1 MTGYALVT
9 GGASGLGAATC
20 RLLAERGWRLAVADR
35 NGQGAEAVRA
45 ALAGTGHGTHVC
57 DVTDERAVEAM
68 FAAAEA
74 AGPLTA
80 IVTAAGGTLH
90 TPQHRPPVW
99 EMTLDEW
106 NRVEALNG
114 RSTFLC
120 VRAFL
125 RRRIARPVPDARVV
139 TISSASAQRG
149 NPHTG
154 AAYAAQ
160 KGAVSSFTKSVAV
173 EVAKHGITVNTI
185 APGPIDTPAF
195 STASTPAQV
204 AAITSA
210 VPLGRL
216 GRPVEVA
223 GAIAYLLSPEGGFIT
238 GTTLDVNG
246 GTHMH

>member
-1 MTGYALVT
+1 MTGYAWVT

-20 RLLAERGWRLAVADR
+20 RLLAARGWRVAVVDR
-35 NGQGAEAVRA
+35 NGTGAEAVRA
-45 ALAGTGHGTHVC
+45 GLPGQGHVAQAC
-57 DVTDERAVEAM
+57 DVTDETAVEAA
-68 FAAAEA
+68 FDAAEKS
-74 AGPLTA
+74 GPVTA

-90 TPQHRPPVW
+90 TPQHRPAVW

-106 NRVEALNG
+106 NLVEALNG

-125 RRRIARPVPDARVV
+125 RRRMALPVPDARIV
-139 TISSASAQRG
+139 TLSSASAQRG

-160 KGAVSSFTKSVAV
+160 KGAVASFTKSVAV
-173 EVAKHGITVNTI
+173 EAAPYGITANTI

-195 STASTPAQV
+195 SAASTPDQV
-204 AAITSA
+204 KSLAGM
-210 VPLGRL
+210 VPLRRL
-216 GRPVEVA
+216 GRPEEVA
-223 GAIAYLLSPEGGFIT
+223 GAIAYLLSPEGGFVT
-238 GTTLDVNG
+238 GTTFDVNG